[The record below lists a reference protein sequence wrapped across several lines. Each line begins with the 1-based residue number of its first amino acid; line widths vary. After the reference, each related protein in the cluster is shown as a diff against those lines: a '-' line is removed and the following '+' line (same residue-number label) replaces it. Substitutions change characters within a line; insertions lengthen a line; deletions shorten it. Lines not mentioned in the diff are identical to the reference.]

1 MIKIDILDVLYE
13 ELTDEELGALVR
25 MCLDYQTKDQA
36 NTNSNPVVNSFFK
49 LCRKEIDH
57 NKRISETRSKAKKGK
72 TKAEVVDNGENGN

>member
-25 MCLDYQTKDQA
+25 MCLDYQNKDQT

-72 TKAEVVDNGENGN
+72 TKTEVVDNGENGN